1 MAPRDTPRPRGRP
14 AGRRKTRVTAATSSK
29 STRLRTPRLE
39 AVLRAIDLL
48 DEEELRYL
56 PLALGDKLKALD
68 RARAMALKQRIGAR
82 CDVLWPGEAE
92 LFDATLVGVD
102 EDAGVAQVTMARD
115 GPIWN
120 VPPYTV
126 RT

>member
-1 MAPRDTPRPRGRP
+1 L
-14 AGRRKTRVTAATSSK
+14 KN
-29 STRLRTPRLE
+29 TRLWTPRLE
-39 AVLRAIDLL
+39 AVLRAIELL
-48 DEEELRYL
+48 SEEELRHL

-68 RARAMALKQRIGAR
+68 RARAMALKKHIGAR
-82 CDVLWPGEAE
+82 CDVIWPGEAE

-102 EDAGVAQVTMARD
+102 EDAGVAHVTMSRD